1 MKSYDLNLNKEIIH
15 IEHTNFKN
23 KEWWWY
29 AQLDLLYHYMREN
42 SWSLGISV
50 FMIESKA
57 DMSWDDFVVQF

>member
-50 FMIESKA
+50 FM
-57 DMSWDDFVVQF
+57 